1 LLFLLLDRD
10 LNFCFKEE
18 ATMSTE
24 PKRIG
29 KYELQQ
35 WLGRGEQG
43 EVWKALDTQLRRHV
57 AIKLFRTELQSDSR
71 FVTRFQQRAQ
81 MIAPL
86 HHPNII
92 EIFDIQTSRSLETDD
107 TTYIV
112 MAYVEGPSLDQYI
125 HRTDRLGKLP
135 SATDIVDLFI
145 PICLGLDY
153 AHHKGIAHRN
163 IKPSN
168 ILLDRSFSNTQFHP
182 EPRNPIGEPLLTD
195 FGIATL
201 GASTTNPLGPGHL
214 RRYHYCSPE
223 QAKGLP
229 GGKQSDLYSLGIV
242 LYEFC
247 TGTLPFQ
254 GSDPTAILTQHHYA
268 TPTSPTLIN
277 AHIPPALA
285 LVILQ
290 SLAKDPAD
298 RFSSASSMA
307 MALCQALDMPIPENL
322 RQAAQSSAI
331 VDGLT
336 EFSPRTSSQPLR
348 RVAAEGSQSPQI
360 LSPDSRQITS
370 PLVDGPGM
378 SPIVPSASNTPAIS
392 SSPLPMPDEQYSFT
406 PVQGEE
412 DLEWRADTRADTNIP
427 TETGQLAHR
436 QQQPSESQPISL
448 VSARVQ
454 HFSRWLASR
463 SARLLQPFLQPS
475 FRGKWRG
482 AHMYNVLL
490 IILAFLLIIGGF
502 SRPLFSHQDI
512 TSTTPAIVPPN
523 DIGVIQAPDGE
534 YIGISDGIFAFD
546 TQRPGGKLKT
556 QAAEYLKAKDFGSA
570 DSLWQQAVTQDTN
583 DAETLIYMED
593 RRILD
598 AGDPYITIVVATT
611 LTGDANSLAVG
622 HANVQAAYIAQ
633 KEYNTASKLPG
644 GVKVRLLIAN
654 SGGVATYAT
663 TVAQQ
668 IVRLAQKDKTIMAV
682 MGWTFTAATLN
693 AIGVLSAA
701 KIPMVTNS
709 GADVL
714 TGRSSYFFRVTLP
727 ASTQGSVGA
736 LYAEQSI
743 HARKAAVF
751 VDEKN
756 NFVLSLANGFKNRFT
771 SDGNTIVATENYTVG
786 QSQTLS
792 PLLQDA
798 LSKHPDVIYFAGYPG
813 DTEGVLSNLRPS
825 DPIVLGGSSLYQ
837 LEGYSAKARKGL
849 AHLRFTAYS
858 YPDEWEKLG
867 LTAQKPAFFADY
879 QSTYDPNS
887 LHLGAPYGYDR
898 PDGTTLEMYDAI
910 SVLLYTCSI
919 ALAEKSSITGS
930 DLQYVLT
937 QVKSQY
943 AFQGVTSQISF
954 GSDSNPTDRA
964 IVIICVAQG
973 NFLKMD
979 GIYGKFLVGEA
990 NRAQISTPSV
1000 CT

>member
-1 LLFLLLDRD
+1 
-10 LNFCFKEE
+10 
-18 ATMSTE
+18 MSTE

-29 KYELQQ
+29 KYELQKR
-35 WLGRGEQG
+35 LGRGGQG

-57 AIKLFRTELQSDSR
+57 AIKLFRAELQSDSR
-71 FVTRFQQRAQ
+71 FAMRFQHRAQ
-81 MIAPL
+81 MLAPL

-92 EIFDIQTSRSLETDD
+92 EILAIQTFPSPETDD

-112 MAYVEGPSLDQYI
+112 MDYVEGQSLDQYI
-125 HRTDRLGKLP
+125 HNAERLGKLP
-135 SATDIVDLFI
+135 SATDIVDLFV
-145 PICLGLDY
+145 PLCMGLDY

-168 ILLDRSFSNTQFHP
+168 ILLDRRFSHAP
-182 EPRNPIGEPLLTD
+182 SHSGPRNPIGEPLLTD

-201 GASTTNPLGPGHL
+201 GGSTTNPLGSGHL
-214 RRYHYCSPE
+214 GRYHYCSPE

-229 GGKQSDLYSLGIV
+229 GGKQSDLYSLGII

-247 TGTLPFQ
+247 TGILPFQ
-254 GSDPTAILTQHHYA
+254 GSDPTAILTQHHYV

-298 RFSSASSMA
+298 RFSSASAMA
-307 MALCQALDMPIPENL
+307 LALCQALDMPVPENL
-322 RQAAQSSAI
+322 RQAAQSSEVI
-331 VDGLT
+331 DGLT

-348 RVAAEGSQSPQI
+348 IIAAEGSQPLQV
-360 LSPDSRQITS
+360 PFPESRQIAS
-370 PLVDGPGM
+370 PLVDSPGM
-378 SPIVPSASNTPAIS
+378 SPIVPSANNTPPAI
-392 SSPLPMPDEQYSFT
+392 SSPLPMPSEQYPFT

-412 DLEWRADTRADTNIP
+412 DLGWHVDTGTDTHIP
-427 TETGQLAHR
+427 IGTKQPAHSR
-436 QQQPSESQPISL
+436 QQPSASQPISPAATRMQNFSYWL
-448 VSARVQ
+448 V
-454 HFSRWLASR
+454 SR
-463 SARLLQPFLQPS
+463 SARLLEPLLQPS
-475 FRGKWRG
+475 FRGKWRKE
-482 AHMYNVLL
+482 HMYNALL
-490 IILAFLLIIGGF
+490 VALAILLIIGGF
-502 SRPLFSHQDI
+502 SRPLFSRQDS
-512 TSTTPAIVPPN
+512 TATTPTIVPPN

-534 YIGISDGIFAFD
+534 YIGISDGSFAFD
-546 TQRPGGKLKT
+546 TQRPDGNLKT
-556 QAAEYLKAKDFGSA
+556 QAAAYLKAKDFGSA
-570 DSLWQQAVTQDTN
+570 DSLWQQAITQDTN

-611 LTGDANSLAVG
+611 LTGDANSIAVG
-622 HANVQAAYIAQ
+622 HANVQAAYVAQ

-644 GVKVRLLIAN
+644 DMKVRLLIAN

-663 TVAQQ
+663 TIAQQ
-668 IVRLAQKDKTIMAV
+668 IVQLAQKDKTIVAV

-693 AIGVLSAA
+693 AIGVLSTA

-709 GADVL
+709 GADAL
-714 TGRSSYFFRVTLP
+714 TGRSPYFFRVALP
-727 ASTQGSVGA
+727 ASAQGSVGA
-736 LYAEQSI
+736 LYAQQSL
-743 HARKAAVF
+743 HAKTAAVF
-751 VDEKN
+751 VDGKN
-756 NFVLSLANGFKNRFT
+756 NFVLSLANGFTNRFT
-771 SDGNTIVATENYTVG
+771 SNGNTIVATENYTVG
-786 QSQTLS
+786 QAETLA

-837 LEGYSAKARKGL
+837 LEGYSAKARQGL

-879 QSTYDPNS
+879 QSTYDPHN
-887 LHLGAPYGYDR
+887 LHLDAPYGYDR
-898 PDGTTLEMYDAI
+898 PDGTTQEMYDAI
-910 SVLLYTCSI
+910 SVLLYACSI
-919 ALAEKSSITGS
+919 ALAKKSPITGS
-930 DLQYVLT
+930 DAQYVLT
-937 QVKSQY
+937 QVKGEY
-943 AFQGVTSQISF
+943 AFQGITSQIAF
-954 GSDSNPTDRA
+954 GPDNNPVDRA
-964 IVIICVAQG
+964 IVIICVSQG
-973 NFLKMD
+973 KFLKMD

-1000 CT
+1000 CA

>member
-1 LLFLLLDRD
+1 
-10 LNFCFKEE
+10 
-18 ATMSTE
+18 MSTE

-57 AIKLFRTELQSDSR
+57 AIKLFRAELQSDSR

-112 MAYVEGPSLDQYI
+112 MAYVEGQSLDQYI

-135 SATDIVDLFI
+135 SATDIVDLFV
-145 PICLGLDY
+145 PICMGLDY

-163 IKPSN
+163 VKPSN
-168 ILLDRSFSNTQFHP
+168 ILLDRRFSNAQLHP
-182 EPRNPIGEPLLTD
+182 GPRNPIGEPLLTD
-195 FGIATL
+195 FGIVTL
-201 GASTTNPLGPGHL
+201 GGSTTNPLGSGHL
-214 RRYHYCSPE
+214 GRYHYCSPE

-229 GGKQSDLYSLGIV
+229 GGKQSDLYSLGII

-254 GSDPTAILTQHHYA
+254 RSDPTAILTQHHYA

-322 RQAAQSSAI
+322 RQTAQSSDI

-348 RVAAEGSQSPQI
+348 ITEFSPRTSSQPLRIVAAEGSQSPQI
-360 LSPDSRQITS
+360 LFPDSRQITS

-378 SPIVPSASNTPAIS
+378 SAIVPSASNTPAIS
-392 SSPLPMPDEQYSFT
+392 SSPLPMPSEQYSFT

-412 DLEWRADTRADTNIP
+412 DLEWRVDTRADTNIP
-427 TETGQLAHR
+427 TETRQPAHR
-436 QQQPSESQPISL
+436 EQQPSESQPISL
-448 VSARVQ
+448 VSTRVQ

-463 SARLLQPFLQPS
+463 STRLLQPFLRPS
-475 FRGKWRG
+475 FRGKWRRE
-482 AHMYNVLL
+482 HMYNILLL
-490 IILAFLLIIGGF
+490 ILAILLIIGGF
-502 SRPLFSHQDI
+502 SRPLFSHQDT
-512 TSTTPAIVPPN
+512 TSTTPTIVPPN
-523 DIGVIQAPDGE
+523 DIGVVQAPDGE

-546 TQRPGGKLKT
+546 TQRPDGNLKT

-611 LTGDANSLAVG
+611 LTGDPNSIAVG
-622 HANVQAAYIAQ
+622 HANVQAAYVAQ

-644 GVKVRLLIAN
+644 GVKVRLLVAN

-668 IVRLAQKDKTIMAV
+668 IVQLAQKDKTIVAV

-714 TGRSSYFFRVTLP
+714 TGRSSYFFRVALP
-727 ASTQGSVGA
+727 ASAQGSVGA

-743 HARKAAVF
+743 HAKTAAVF
-751 VDEKN
+751 VDGKN
-756 NFVLSLANGFKNRFT
+756 NFVLSLANGFTNRFT
-771 SDGNTIVATENYTVG
+771 SGGNTIVATENYTVG
-786 QSQTLS
+786 QPQTLS

-837 LEGYSAKARKGL
+837 LEGYSAKARQGL
-849 AHLRFTAYS
+849 GHLRFTAYS
-858 YPDEWEKLG
+858 HPDEWENLR
-867 LTAQKPAFFADY
+867 LTTQKPAFFADY

-887 LHLGAPYGYDR
+887 LHLDAPYGYDR

-910 SVLLYTCSI
+910 SVLLYACSI
-919 ALAEKSSITGS
+919 ALAEKSPITGS

-937 QVKSQY
+937 QVKGKY

-954 GSDSNPTDRA
+954 GTDNNPTDRA
-964 IVIICVAQG
+964 IVIICVSQG
-973 NFLKMD
+973 KFLKMD
-979 GIYGKFLVGEA
+979 GIYGKFLVGDA

-1000 CT
+1000 CV